1 MTSTILTV
9 TFKSKFLEFSSKL
22 KKIEIDD
29 LGYFTHR
36 LLRYIDFEAY
46 VHIDKILSRHEQKDE
61 QVVYTQF
68 LLDDGWCLLDEKNF
82 ILKEENENEKLKQ
95 TISVDRERWR
105 LKLIKDVCKYVG
117 MGISGWPDQAPFDR
131 IIIAAT
137 LPKVPDKLISQL
149 RVGGKMVFPLKK
161 ENREFMVRLH
171 KTSEL
176 DYSVEWLYGV
186 IFVPFVGE
194 ILK

>member
-1 MTSTILTV
+1 
-9 TFKSKFLEFSSKL
+9 LEFSSKL

-117 MGISGWPDQAPFDR
+117 MGISVGQIKLLSIGLLLQLPF
-131 IIIAAT
+131 
-137 LPKVPDKLISQL
+137 PKSP
-149 RVGGKMVFPLKK
+149 
-161 ENREFMVRLH
+161 
-171 KTSEL
+171 TS
-176 DYSVEWLYGV
+176 
-186 IFVPFVGE
+186 
-194 ILK
+194 